1 VTFSVAIKL
10 VRISALKGGYMQNFT
25 GPHKKAIAGR
35 GCALGILLFCFS
47 GFAVASDAISSTANT
62 TQTASSAATLVEAIP
77 SVNSVA
83 TPAIPALNPAQV
95 TSPVNSPKPIS
106 TPQKINSSSQLANL
120 IGGLALILVL
130 IYGLS
135 WFVKRFTQGGF
146 MHNPTMKIVSA
157 MPLGTRERL
166 MLVDVGGKQ
175 LLIGVTA
182 TQINTLHVFDEPV
195 VNAEKE
201 QSEKSPP
208 AASEFS
214 QKLMAILQQKNFT
227 SPDDDTHKK
236 SNS

>member
-1 VTFSVAIKL
+1 
-10 VRISALKGGYMQNFT
+10 MQNFT
-25 GPHKKAIAGR
+25 GSHKKAIAGR
-35 GCALGILLFCFS
+35 GYALGILLFCVS
-47 GFAVASDAISSTANT
+47 ISAFANDAATT
-62 TQTASSAATLVEAIP
+62 TQSPPIAATNATTETSPTNSVETSAAST
-77 SVNSVA
+77 
-83 TPAIPALNPAQV
+83 TPVQTN
-95 TSPVNSPKPIS
+95 SPVTAPKP
-106 TPQKINSSSQLANL
+106 TGAPQKINSSSQLANL

-195 VNAEKE
+195 VNAEKG
-201 QSEKSPP
+201 QAEKSQP

-227 SPDDDTHKK
+227 SPDDDSHKK

>member
-1 VTFSVAIKL
+1 
-10 VRISALKGGYMQNFT
+10 MQNFT
-25 GPHKKAIAGR
+25 GSHKKAIAGR
-35 GCALGILLFCFS
+35 GYALGILLFCVS
-47 GFAVASDAISSTANT
+47 ISAFANDASTA
-62 TQTASSAATLVEAIP
+62 TQSPTVAATNATAETPSTNSVETSAAIITIP
-77 SVNSVA
+77 VQN
-83 TPAIPALNPAQV
+83 
-95 TSPVNSPKPIS
+95 SPVTAPKPIGS
-106 TPQKINSSSQLANL
+106 QQKINSSSQLANL

-195 VNAEKE
+195 VNAEKS
-201 QSEKSPP
+201 QSEKTQP

-227 SPDDDTHKK
+227 SPDDDSHKK